1 MLILLKRMVFPV
13 AYTVL
18 PSKSTE
24 VFIEMLDNIKT
35 IIKPIDSDISV
46 KPFSPTVALSDFE
59 LGFIYSNSW
68 LLLSPQTSYSQM
80 GN

>member
-1 MLILLKRMVFPV
+1 ML
-13 AYTVL
+13 A
-18 PSKSTE
+18 
-24 VFIEMLDNIKT
+24 NIKT